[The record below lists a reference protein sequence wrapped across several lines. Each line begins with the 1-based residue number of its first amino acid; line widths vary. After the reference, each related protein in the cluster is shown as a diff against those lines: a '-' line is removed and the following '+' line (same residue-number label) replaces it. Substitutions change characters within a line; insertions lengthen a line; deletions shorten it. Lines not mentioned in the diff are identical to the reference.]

1 MQCRDWKTLQK
12 SAKGKNG
19 LEEANGNASISSIT
33 MNTSKYVLVLLIGF
47 CISIQEAGYAQSD
60 LDKATKA
67 LQIFSDT
74 LNKISNTNQQQ
85 PYSPTQ
91 NAYNQRQ
98 NTPQNSVPNRGPEG
112 SNQNVDWATKIIPD
126 GTIFPAIIFSLQS
139 VQNRSPMYDFIN
151 GKIYNGIEGDM
162 ASCISTRVIAKRNFE
177 NLGVRYTAEPFLK
190 PSTYS
195 VRGLRAGTSIILKP
209 TLNWDFQTL
218 RSNPQSSPTTLTT
231 EILDENG
238 SVIGQSQK
246 RLMIR
251 SANDCPILP
260 SPQPNIIDEF
270 LAGFVNENSPLVD
283 LVLQYGKDSGFHNS
297 YSGYSDPKSFWSQLF
312 SVWFSLQKRGIS
324 YSNIAS
330 LAPPSFGGMPS
341 QYIRFMDE
349 SVLRQQAN
357 CIDGTVL
364 LASIYKRLGF
374 RVAIVLLKT
383 SNSPLP
389 APDHAILAVK
399 SPLDDGS
406 HAFIDSTVMGSAQ
419 YAGKTFQS
427 ASWDNFN
434 ISLHQAGAGMEKS
447 RISGFTPKIIYVDD
461 ARQNGIQPIPILSH
475 SSR

>member
-1 MQCRDWKTLQK
+1 MNK
-12 SAKGKNG
+12 SKC
-19 LEEANGNASISSIT
+19 
-33 MNTSKYVLVLLIGF
+33 VLVLLIGF

-85 PYSPTQ
+85 PYSPTR
-91 NAYNQRQ
+91 NVYNQSQ
-98 NTPQNSVPNRGPEG
+98 NTPQNNVANRGPEG
-112 SNQNVDWATKIIPD
+112 SNENVDWATKIIPD

-139 VQNRSPMYDFIN
+139 VQSRSPMYDFIN
-151 GKIYNGIEGDM
+151 GKIYSGIEGDM

-177 NLGVRYTAEPFLK
+177 NLSVRYAAEPFLK

-195 VRGLRAGTSIILKP
+195 VRGLRAGTAIILKP
-209 TLNWDFQTL
+209 TFNWDFQAL
-218 RSNPQSSPTTLTT
+218 RSNPQTSPSTLTT

-246 RLMIR
+246 RIMIR

-260 SPQPNIIDEF
+260 SPQPNIVDEF
-270 LAGFVNENSPLVD
+270 LAGFVNENSPMVD
-283 LVLQYGKDSGFHNS
+283 TVLQYGKDSGFYNS
-297 YSGYSDPKSFWSQLF
+297 YSGYSDPKSFWNQLA
-312 SVWFSLQKRGIS
+312 SVWFSLQRRGIT

-330 LAPPSFGGMPS
+330 LAPPSFGGMVS

-349 SVLRQQAN
+349 SILRQQAN

-364 LASIYKRLGF
+364 LASVYKRIGF
-374 RVAIVLLKT
+374 RVSIVLLKI
-383 SNSPLP
+383 SNSPALV
-389 APDHAILAVK
+389 PDHAILAVK
-399 SPLDDGS
+399 SPLNDSS

-419 YAGKTFQS
+419 FAGKTFQS

-434 ISLHQAGAGMEKS
+434 NSLHQAGALMEKS
-447 RISGFTPKIIYVDD
+447 KMAGFTPKIIYVDD
-461 ARQNGIQPIPILSH
+461 ARQNGILPIPILARSA
-475 SSR
+475 R